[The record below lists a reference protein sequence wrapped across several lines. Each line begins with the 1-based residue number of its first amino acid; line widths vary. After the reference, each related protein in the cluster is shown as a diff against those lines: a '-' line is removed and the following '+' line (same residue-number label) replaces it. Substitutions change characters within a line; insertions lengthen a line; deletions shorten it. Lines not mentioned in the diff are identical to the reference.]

1 MTMIIANPIIVRI
14 FAAMKRTIYIL
25 FYFVLLSNITVAQQI
40 PSFELTKNGVSPIVI
55 TVDSLTASELYKRTQ
70 HWVHDYY
77 KDQKNALK
85 TDVENQKILVDGTKK
100 NAWIYASAGIT
111 IQYDVEYTLFL
122 DFQDNKINL
131 SFELGKTWDHTE
143 GKEANSYFID
153 YRKIW
158 KESGELHK
166 IYKEAKPGIDQMMN
180 EISYA
185 LVNYLEDYTE
195 IAQNNK
201 NEKGKTRNK
210 VKF

>member
-1 MTMIIANPIIVRI
+1 
-14 FAAMKRTIYIL
+14 MKRTFFIVFSFIFL
-25 FYFVLLSNITVAQQI
+25 AHISVAQQI

-55 TVDSLTASELYKRTQ
+55 TVDSLNAIELYKRTQ
-70 HWVHDYY
+70 SWVHEYY
-77 KDQKNALK
+77 KDQKKALK

-100 NAWIYASAGIT
+100 NAWFYASTGVT

-122 DFQDNKINL
+122 DFQDNRIKMAI
-131 SFELGKTWDHTE
+131 ELGKTWDHTE

-180 EISYA
+180 EISYE
-185 LVNYLEDYTE
+185 LVNYLRDYTE

-201 NEKGKTRNK
+201 SEKMKIRNK
-210 VKF
+210 IKF